1 LPRGSYAGPCE
12 QRKQKQTCEPARVAR
27 EAQTILKTLGYSL
40 DWLAFADAWRVQ
52 YQPGMDESARV
63 KFPSASS
70 M

>member
-1 LPRGSYAGPCE
+1 MRTT
-12 QRKQKQTCEPARVAR
+12 KTKTCEPARVAR